1 MSERPVTPLLEL
13 EGINAGYARAD
24 VLHAVDLQVR
34 EHEVVCIIGPNGAG
48 KSTVFN
54 VIYGFVPVRAGR
66 IRFRGEDVTGSSPRR
81 MLHRGITIV
90 PQQRSLFPQM
100 TVVENLELG
109 MYLVRDRRR
118 VQERIAYVLDL
129 FPDLAPRVKQLVG
142 TMSGG
147 EQRMI
152 EIGRAL
158 MWEPQLLLMDEPS
171 AGLAPKISAA
181 VLDTVLRLNQQLGIA
196 VLLIE
201 QNARQGLRVSHRGF
215 VMELGRVTYSD
226 TGAELL
232 KDPKVQRA
240 FLGGLGDRDGSSGA
254 VRG

>member
-1 MSERPVTPLLEL
+1 VKPLLEL
-13 EGINAGYARAD
+13 EGIRAGYAQAD
-24 VLHAVDLQVR
+24 VLQGLDLRVE
-34 EHEVVCIIGPNGAG
+34 EHEVVCVIGPNGAG

-66 IRFRGEDVTGSSPRR
+66 ILFRGEDVTGSSPRG

-90 PQQRSLFPQM
+90 PQERSLFPQM
-100 TVVENLELG
+100 TVIENLELG

-118 VQERIAYVLDL
+118 VQERIAYVLEL
-129 FPDLAPRVKQLVG
+129 FPDLALRARQLVG

-147 EQRMI
+147 EQRMV

-158 MWEPQLLLMDEPS
+158 MWEPQLLLMDEPT

-181 VLDTVLRLNQQLGIA
+181 VLETVLRLNRQLGIA

-201 QNARQGLRVSHRGF
+201 QNARQGLQVSHRGF
-215 VMELGRVTYSD
+215 VMELGRVTHSD
-226 TGAELL
+226 IGAELL
-232 KDPKVQRA
+232 NDPEVQRA
-240 FLGGLGDRDGSSGA
+240 FLGGPGYRRRSPGV
-254 VRG
+254 VRE